1 MLTHHPKA
9 SMCKSCKHKDRDC
22 SVLPFNTMPVMDK
35 YKQDGALIY
44 VVRCVEFDRLI
55 ETGG

>member
-1 MLTHHPKA
+1 MNSSAHHPKA

-22 SVLPFNTMPVMDK
+22 SKLDFSSMPVMDK

-44 VVRCVEFDRLI
+44 VVRCVGFEKNA
-55 ETGG
+55 